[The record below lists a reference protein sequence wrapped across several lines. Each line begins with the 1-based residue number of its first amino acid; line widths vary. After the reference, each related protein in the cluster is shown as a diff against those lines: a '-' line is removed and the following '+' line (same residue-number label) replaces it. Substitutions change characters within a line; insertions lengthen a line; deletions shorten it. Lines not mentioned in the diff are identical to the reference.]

1 MKKLLIITPHLST
14 GGAPQVTVNK
24 IELLQNEFDIK
35 VVEWQL
41 LAWDF
46 VVQRNRIIKLVGNQN
61 FYSLGEDKF
70 TQLKVIVDTF
80 NPDVISME
88 EFPEMFMTTDCTD
101 YLYNNRSW
109 KIIETTHD
117 SSFNTAHKTYLPDK
131 FIFVSPYNAFKY
143 INLNVPTEVIE
154 YPIDRK
160 ERNQVE
166 AMSKLGLEYDYKHV
180 VIVGLF
186 TPRKNQAYAFQMA
199 ERLKNYKI
207 KFHFLGNQAGNFEF
221 YWGPLMQ
228 NKPDNCIIWGE
239 RDDVDLFLQA
249 SDVFFFPSKGD
260 RGNKELN
267 PIAIKEAMNY
277 NLLKMMYNLDVY
289 CNKYNGWDNLVYLTG
304 DISSDTTN
312 MIEKLNL
319 SSVDE
324 EVIILGT
331 YPNLKERVRLTKETI
346 TSLKLLGRKIIL
358 VSHYPVDQDI
368 QRMVDYY
375 IYDDHNPLTHHSYY
389 TKFFNYP
396 ADYDVEININGLKD
410 TNQSLTVLTNIFNGF
425 KAAKDLGFKRAFYT
439 TYDVILD
446 GRDVDAVNQAFKSN
460 KKVYVATLPTPFEY
474 GIQTNG
480 MMFDVEFF
488 LKEFDD
494 VRTPEEYNRMCNIRK
509 CQNFLEDYLVKV
521 INSFNPADVHKITNG
536 KDTLLVHSGTG
547 TSSNSEYYSILPVT
561 GKPNIY
567 MFYFYTYNVD
577 NRIIYVTI
585 GDIHKRILIA
595 HNNQFMYEFAFN
607 GDSIDVK
614 LDFYDGDH
622 CYKVD
627 KYQMNKDNI
636 NTYQNTGFF
645 KWKRKDRPK
654 IKLVHIQ
661 TTLND
666 EREKASRDS
675 LIDVTNHGWKYVLQ
689 VNQPYKS
696 LPPSHNCVRPN
707 SVSLELFTEQQ
718 VAERGTALTPPHYGC
733 YEAFKNAI
741 ISEFH
746 DCDFLIVCEGDC
758 LVEVP
763 MDQFINTVEICSHS
777 VIEHGI
783 EFMSFGDKDTLE
795 HGWPQS
801 PVIKS
806 VDDIMYITNH
816 IIGLQCIMF
825 PAHIAERLKDTLR
838 VHPWDA
844 ADMYFNQIFAGRKM
858 GIVHTRL
865 TTQADGFSLIDN
877 TEKKFR

>member
-24 IELLQNEFDIK
+24 IELLKGEFDIK

-46 VVQRNRIIKLVGNQN
+46 VVQRNRIIDLVGHTN
-61 FYSLGEDKF
+61 FYSLGDAKF
-70 TQLKVIVDTF
+70 NHLQQIILEF

-88 EFPEMFMTTDCTD
+88 EFPEMFMTTDCSD
-101 YLYNNRSW
+101 YLYHREQPW

-117 SSFNTAHKTYLPDK
+117 SSFNPKNKYYLPHK

-143 INLNVPTEVIE
+143 INLDVPTEVIE

-166 AMSKLGLEYDYKHV
+166 AMSKLGLELDYKHV

-186 TPRKNQAYAFQMA
+186 TPRKNQEYAFRMA

-221 YWGPLMQ
+221 YWKPLMQ
-228 NKPDNCIIWGE
+228 NKPDNCVIWGE

-249 SDVFFFPSKGD
+249 SDVFLFPSKGD

-289 CNKYNGWDNLVYLTG
+289 CNKYNGWDNLVYLIG
-304 DISSDTTN
+304 NIDVDTTN

-319 SSVDE
+319 SSIDE

-358 VSHYPVDQDI
+358 VSHYPVDQEI

-425 KAAKDLGFKRAFYT
+425 RAAKSLGFRRAFYT
-439 TYDVILD
+439 TYDVILNEK
-446 GRDVDAVNQAFKSN
+446 DVPVVNEAFKSN
-460 KKVYVATLPTPFEY
+460 KKVYVATLPTPFKY

-480 MMFDVEFF
+480 MMFNVDFF
-488 LKEFDD
+488 LNEFDD
-494 VRTPEEYNRMCNIRK
+494 VRTPEEYNRTCEIRK

-521 INSFNPADVHKITNG
+521 VDSFNPDDVHKVTND
-536 KDTLLVHSGTG
+536 KETLLVNSGTG
-547 TSSNSEYYSILPVT
+547 TSSNSEYYSILPII
-561 GKPNIY
+561 GKPNKY

-577 NRIIYVTI
+577 NREIEVYVDKI
-585 GDIHKRILIA
+585 MFKIVIANNREHK
-595 HNNQFMYEFAFN
+595 YEFDYTGNNVIIMRF
-607 GDSIDVK
+607 
-614 LDFYDGDH
+614 FDGDN
-622 CYKVD
+622 CYKVERFE
-627 KYQMNKDNI
+627 MNQSTIDR
-636 NTYQNTGFF
+636 YQNTGFF
-645 KWKRKDRPK
+645 KWKKKDRPK

-666 EREKASRDS
+666 EREQASRDS
-675 LIDVTNHGWKYVLQ
+675 LMGVKDYGWKYILQ
-689 VNQPYKS
+689 FNEPYKS
-696 LPPSHNCVRPN
+696 LPPSHNCTRPN
-707 SVSLELFTEQQ
+707 SVSMELFTEQQ
-718 VAERGTALTPPHYGC
+718 VAERGTALTPAHYGC

-758 LVEVP
+758 LLDVP
-763 MDQFINTVEICSHS
+763 MDEFINTVEACAHN
-777 VIEHGI
+777 VIDHGI

-801 PVIKS
+801 PIVNNIND
-806 VDDIMYITNH
+806 VMYETNH

-825 PAHIAERLKDTLR
+825 PAHTAEWLKNTLR
-838 VHPWDA
+838 TQRWDA
-844 ADMYFNQIFAGRKM
+844 ADMYFNIIFSSRKM
-858 GIVHTRL
+858 GIVHKRL